1 MSNSKARPFKL
12 NGQLAL
18 TKISQLNTAIESGL
32 EKITGLHRLD
42 QMYLQLPPA
51 DDDIHFLK
59 MTLELFKLDWH
70 ILDNE
75 LANIPANGP
84 AIVVAN
90 HPFGALEGILMAYI
104 LRRYRSDIKIMANYF
119 LQRIPEISDIFIG
132 VDPFGG
138 KSSTSNNLKPMRQ
151 ATQWLK
157 QGGLLLIFPAGEVS
171 HRKWFQPEIT
181 DPQWSNTVARLLK
194 ITQATVTPIYF
205 HGQNSTLFQWLGLI
219 HPRLRTLMLF
229 RELLNKQKSA
239 VTIRIGKTISHSKLK
254 SFDSESE
261 LLHFLRIRTYML
273 KDAEMAKQSQ
283 IKESEKKKLKFEK
296 NYSQVKSL
304 SATVHLEPICAAPPA
319 SLICAEIDALP
330 QTQQLTEAG
339 NMQVFYATAKQIPW
353 VLQEIGRR
361 REITFRETGE
371 GTGKSIDLDLFDEY
385 YYHLFVWNKANHEV
399 VGAYRMGLA
408 DKIVEQ
414 FGIKG
419 LYTRTLFKYKRQLLE
434 SLYPS
439 IELGRSFVRGEY
451 QRNFIP
457 LMLLWKG
464 IGQFIAQNP
473 RYRYLFGPVSISS
486 EYETVSQQLLVD
498 FLKNNNFHQQLAR
511 HVKPLNPFRNAIK
524 SSWSSND
531 FTVVN
536 DIEQISDIVAQ
547 FEKDH
552 KGVPVLLKQ
561 YLKLGGT
568 LLGFNVDHDFNNALD
583 GLIMVDLVKTDPK
596 VLSKYMGPEQTEAF
610 CAFHSHSMT
619 KAS

>member
-1 MSNSKARPFKL
+1 MSNDKARPFKL

-18 TKISQLNTAIESGL
+18 TKFQQLNTAIESSL
-32 EKITGLHRLD
+32 EIITGLHQLD
-42 QMYLQLPPA
+42 QMYLHLPPA

-59 MTLELFKLDWH
+59 MTLDLFKIEWH
-70 ILDNE
+70 IPDNE
-75 LANIPANGP
+75 LTNIPAKGP
-84 AIVVAN
+84 AIVIAN

-104 LRRYRSDIKIMANYF
+104 LRRYRSDVKIMANYF
-119 LQRIPEISDIFIG
+119 LQRIPEISEVFIG

-157 QGGLLLIFPAGEVS
+157 QGGLLLLFPAGEVS
-171 HRKWFQPEIT
+171 HGTWFQPEIT
-181 DPQWSNTVARLLK
+181 DPQWSNTVARLIK
-194 ITQATVTPIYF
+194 ITQATVTPVYF
-205 HGQNSTLFQWLGLI
+205 NGQNSNWFQWLGLI

-229 RELLNKQKSA
+229 RELLNKQESA
-239 VTIRIGKTISHSKLK
+239 ITIRIGKTISYSKLK

-273 KDAEMAKQSQ
+273 KDAEIAKSSG
-283 IKESEKKKLKFEK
+283 KTKSEKKH
-296 NYSQVKSL
+296 SQVKTL
-304 SATVHLEPICAAPPA
+304 SATDCLEPICAAPPN
-319 SLICAEIDALP
+319 SLISAEITALP
-330 QTQQLTEAG
+330 QTQRLSEAG
-339 NMQVFYATAKQIPW
+339 DMQVFYAMAKQIPW
-353 VLQEIGRR
+353 VLQEIGRL
-361 REITFRETGE
+361 REITFRATGE
-371 GTGKSIDLDLFDEY
+371 GTGKSIDLDLFDQY
-385 YYHLFVWNKANHEV
+385 YLHLFVWNKTSHEI
-399 VGAYRMGLA
+399 VGAYRLGLA

-439 IELGRSFVRGEY
+439 IELGRSFVRVEY
-451 QRNFIP
+451 QRNFVP

-464 IGQFIAQNP
+464 IGQFIAQNS

-524 SSWSSND
+524 SSWKSSD
-531 FTVVN
+531 FNVVN

-568 LLGFNVDHDFNNALD
+568 LLGFNVDHDFNNTLD
-583 GLIMVDLVKTDPK
+583 GLIMVDLMKTDTK
-596 VLSKYMGPEQTEAF
+596 VLSKYMGPEQTQAF
-610 CAFHSHSMT
+610 CTFHNQCMT

>member
-1 MSNSKARPFKL
+1 MTNKKARPFKL

-18 TKISQLNTAIESGL
+18 TKIPKLNLAIESGL

-51 DDDIHFLK
+51 DNDIHFLK
-59 MTLELFKLDWH
+59 NTLELFNVNWH
-70 ILDNE
+70 VLDNE
-75 LANIPANGP
+75 LSNIPAQGP
-84 AIVVAN
+84 AIIVAN
-90 HPFGALEGILMAYI
+90 HPFGALEGVLMAYI
-104 LRRYRSDIKIMANYF
+104 LRQYRSDVKIMANYF
-119 LQRIPEISDIFIG
+119 LQRIPEISDVFIG

-138 KSSTSNNLKPMRQ
+138 KKSTNNNLKPMRE
-151 ATQWLK
+151 AIQWLK

-171 HRKWFQPEIT
+171 HRKWLQKEIA
-181 DPQWSNTVARLLK
+181 DPPWSNTVARLIK
-194 ITQATVTPIYF
+194 ITQATVTPVYI
-205 HGQNSTLFQWLGLI
+205 HGQNSNLFQWAGLI
-219 HPRLRTLMLF
+219 HPRLRTVMLF
-229 RELLNKQKSA
+229 RELLNKQKSSII
-239 VTIRIGKTISHSKLK
+239 VRIGKTISYPKLK
-254 SFDSESE
+254 SFDNESE
-261 LLHFLRIRTYML
+261 LLHYLRIRTYML
-273 KDAEMAKQSQ
+273 KDAELAKNL
-283 IKESEKKKLKFEK
+283 EKQYPDKP
-296 NYSQVKSL
+296 L
-304 SATVHLEPICAAPPA
+304 SATERLEPICEAPSN
-319 SLICAEIDALP
+319 SLIKAEIAALP
-330 QTQQLTEAG
+330 ATQLLTEGG

-353 VLQEIGRR
+353 VLQEIGRL

-371 GTGKSIDLDLFDEY
+371 GTGKSIDLDLYDEY
-385 YYHLFVWNKANHEV
+385 YHHLFVWNKTRLEV
-399 VGAYRMGLA
+399 IGAYRLGLA

-439 IELGRSFVRGEY
+439 IELGRSFVRQEY
-451 QRNFIP
+451 QRNFVPI
-457 LMLLWKG
+457 MLLWKG

-498 FLKNNNFHQQLAR
+498 FLKNNNFHQRLAR
-511 HVKPLNPFRNAIK
+511 HVKPLNPFRKAIK
-524 SSWSSND
+524 SSWKNND
-531 FTVVN
+531 FAVVN

-552 KGVPVLLKQ
+552 KGVPILLKQ

-583 GLIMVDLVKTDPK
+583 GLIMVDLVKTDTK
-596 VLSKYMGPEQTEAF
+596 VLSKYLGTEQTEAF
-610 CAFHSHSMT
+610 LAFHEDSMN